1 VQWLESLD
9 NAFPAARTPCRSPS
23 EQERLMLP
31 HQKDA
36 PPAYWSAA
44 VKLVQDHLDRVSG

>member
-1 VQWLESLD
+1 MSIAE
-9 NAFPAARTPCRSPS
+9 